1 MGEKEVQSWREKQP
15 KASGLAL
22 CSLRRL
28 QSLEGFQSTLGEFI
42 NRKTNSWHALCLFCL
57 SQSCN
62 INFPA
67 SKALQAKETFCEF
80 RAFPPVSDPHVAPFW
95 ENISTASRGAAEAG
109 AYNQGPE
116 NPHSPNGSS
125 SELFGCFGK
134 HPLNA
139 TGAEAPRSS
148 RWRSLQQAC
157 LAKYPTVFEW
167 SSIARLILEATYF
180 STAGISVFSLP
191 AFAMSGEANAGNH
204 HT

>member
-1 MGEKEVQSWREKQP
+1 MRNRLFRGGQTHQAKAQKCLGTFEMGEKEVQSWREKQP

-57 SQSCN
+57 SQGCN

-116 NPHSPNGSS
+116 NPHSPNASS
-125 SELFGCFGK
+125 SAALANIHLMPQEQKPRGVYSRPALQNTQRC
-134 HPLNA
+134 LS
-139 TGAEAPRSS
+139 EA
-148 RWRSLQQAC
+148 
-157 LAKYPTVFEW
+157 V
-167 SSIARLILEATYF
+167 
-180 STAGISVFSLP
+180 
-191 AFAMSGEANAGNH
+191 
-204 HT
+204 